1 MHPYRDPPPPPKKS
15 PSVAHEEMILY
26 GLMVVIGAMPV
37 VLALAGGTSF
47 GVEATV
53 GLLMVCAGAL
63 GASAYAWRTR
73 RTGIT

>member
-1 MHPYRDPPPPPKKS
+1 
-15 PSVAHEEMILY
+15 MILY

-37 VLALAGGTSF
+37 VMALAGGTSF
-47 GVEATV
+47 GVEATI